1 MRKGVVFY
9 PNAFS
14 EFPSWEDVILH
25 LNDNIVNRPKSVKV
39 LDNLGFV
46 THNAELIDKVKVIRD
61 NIHLKRPE
69 EPICTA
75 HLYISLTSISSTFG
89 WHRDTTDVFFVQ
101 LLGKMKWEIEN
112 DYEYILTPGD
122 MIYVEKSI
130 WHNTIPLTPR
140 AGVSI
145 GFE

>member
-1 MRKGVVFY
+1 
-9 PNAFS
+9 
-14 EFPSWEDVILH
+14 LH

-39 LDNLGFV
+39 LDNFGFV
-46 THNAELIDKVKVIRD
+46 THNAELIEKVKSIRD

-69 EPICTA
+69 EPICSA

-89 WHRDTTDVFFVQ
+89 WHKDTTDVFFVQ

-130 WHNTIPLTPR
+130 WHNTIPITPR

-145 GFE
+145 GFEL